1 MPVLDGNFE
10 AFVTNLGKYNE
21 GMLVGEW
28 VKLPTTEEEM
38 QKVFER
44 IGIGKQ
50 DEFGQPYEECS
61 ITDYECPIYGVQKML
76 GEYESLDKLNYLAAL
91 IDELS
96 LSDQEKLAAIMES
109 GCDEVS
115 DIDDLINLT
124 FNLDCYDIMP
134 GINNEYDLGYYYANE
149 AGIYSEKDLGPLAD
163 YIDYERYGHDIA
175 YDEQGRFTDEGY
187 VRVASERWDRQ
198 FNGELDDIP
207 DEYRITGSG
216 EAVERD
222 STIAVLIVE
231 PGKEPYVKEI
241 DSGLESLQHEVGGC
255 IEAIYPYED
264 PVALVCNEEGKLE
277 GLPLNVEQMQKFSD
291 HFKVPERFVK
301 LGDKIVAIP
310 MISKEQQKQESIEQ
324 KDFEMNA
331 DTSGLTVAGHIG
343 TWHTIDQHEVGGHS
357 FYLMEHDTYGDEAAC
372 IIVDERGKLVL
383 DDVYNGF
390 DDDTLRLLDLEVKE
404 VPEMPDP
411 TLSVQDMKDY
421 GYAWAG
427 VLPAGQE
434 AAEKALEMGC
444 EVYRL
449 YSDNTE
455 GLCVDAKEIADHAA
469 KGGMLG
475 ISKESWMA
483 ALEKENYLKAAEMS
497 MEDDYGM
504 IDGIINNGPKED
516 KTAAIKAPETG
527 EKSSIMDRLKS
538 AKAEKQKECCP
549 PKKHK
554 GEIEL

>member
-1 MPVLDGNFE
+1 MTNEELNTALYKKVFAE
-10 AFVTNLGKYNE
+10 AFVKERNE
-21 GMLVGEW
+21 AL
-28 VKLPTTEEEM
+28 
-38 QKVFER
+38 F
-44 IGIGKQ
+44 
-50 DEFGQPYEECS
+50 
-61 ITDYECPIYGVQKML
+61 
-76 GEYESLDKLNYLAAL
+76 SLDRK
-91 IDELS
+91 
-96 LSDQEKLAAIMES
+96 K
-109 GCDEVS
+109 
-115 DIDDLINLT
+115 
-124 FNLDCYDIMP
+124 
-134 GINNEYDLGYYYANE
+134 
-149 AGIYSEKDLGPLAD
+149 
-163 YIDYERYGHDIA
+163 
-175 YDEQGRFTDEGY
+175 
-187 VRVASERWDRQ
+187 
-198 FNGELDDIP
+198 
-207 DEYRITGSG
+207 
-216 EAVERD
+216 
-222 STIAVLIVE
+222 
-231 PGKEPYVKEI
+231 
-241 DSGLESLQHEVGGC
+241 
-255 IEAIYPYED
+255 IEAYMIKYGETEIAQTPDVVFWASVYKAICGIKD
-264 PVALVCNEEGKLE
+264 A
-277 GLPLNVEQMQKFSD
+277 
-291 HFKVPERFVK
+291 PEA
-301 LGDKIVAIP
+301 IVNDA
-310 MISKEQQKQESIEQ
+310 
-324 KDFEMNA
+324 
-331 DTSGLTVAGHIG
+331 
-343 TWHTIDQHEVGGHS
+343 
-357 FYLMEHDTYGDEAAC
+357 YGDEAAC

-434 AAEKALEMGC
+434 AAEKALEKGC

-483 ALEKENYLKAAEMS
+483 ALEKENYLKTAEMS

-516 KTAAIKAPETG
+516 KTAEVKAPERG

-549 PKKHK
+549 PQKHK

>member
-1 MPVLDGNFE
+1 MDKNFNLENAKNIIAEVSGVPVN
-10 AFVTNLGKYNE
+10 
-21 GMLVGEW
+21 
-28 VKLPTTEEEM
+28 TT
-38 QKVFER
+38 
-44 IGIGKQ
+44 
-50 DEFGQPYEECS
+50 FGS
-61 ITDYECPIYGVQKML
+61 ITKPIDLLLEIIDMSADL
-76 GEYESLDKLNYLAAL
+76 IAL
-91 IDELS
+91 IREETELKKHHRAYLHVHEELEDCADEMAARM
-96 LSDQEKLAAIMES
+96 QEIFDETTDCVIGLMKDVHETFRVRKQEAAE
-109 GCDEVS
+109 
-115 DIDDLINLT
+115 DD
-124 FNLDCYDIMP
+124 
-134 GINNEYDLGYYYANE
+134 
-149 AGIYSEKDLGPLAD
+149 AD
-163 YIDYERYGHDIA
+163 
-175 YDEQGRFTDEGY
+175 T
-187 VRVASERWDRQ
+187 V
-198 FNGELDDIP
+198 
-207 DEYRITGSG
+207 
-216 EAVERD
+216 
-222 STIAVLIVE
+222 TIA
-231 PGKEPYVKEI
+231 KE
-241 DSGLESLQHEVGGC
+241 D
-255 IEAIYPYED
+255 YED

-277 GLPLNVEQMQKFSD
+277 GLPLNRALRDEDGDIYDVVAGTFMVVGLTDDSFGSLTVEQMQKFSD
-291 HFKVPERFVK
+291 LFRVPEQFVK

-310 MISKEQQKQESIEQ
+310 MISKEQQQQESIEQ

-411 TLSVQDMKDY
+411 ALTVQDMKDY

-434 AAEKALEMGC
+434 AAEKALEKGC

-455 GLCVDAKEIADHAA
+455 GLCVDAKEIAAHAA
-469 KGGMLG
+469 KDGMLG

-516 KTAAIKAPETG
+516 KTLDAKAPERG